1 MSRLLISIITVN
13 FNNKHGLI
21 KTLNSIKS
29 QKCNSFEHIIID
41 ANSTDESTDIIKQ
54 YEKEVTYPL
63 YWTSEPDKGIY
74 DGMNK
79 GIKQAHGE
87 YLYFL
92 NSGDVLMDSTILQ
105 KLPLD
110 GSKYIY
116 GNIKY
121 VLSTSSYRNISP
133 AATLD
138 IIYLLKTALPHQAC
152 FIHHSLFH
160 TQLYNTKYKIISDW
174 IHTMKSIIFEG
185 CSYKHIDIT
194 IAEVDGTGISS
205 NQEKLMEERI
215 KWIKEQFPQTLLLF
229 VTPPSAE
236 ILKERLTGR
245 GTETEE
251 VIHSRLSRAVEEA
264 DGCEVYDYL
273 VVNDELDEAV
283 ENVHEI
289 ICSEQQRMRH
299 NLDSIETI
307 KNDLK
312 QFVKGDLS

>member
-152 FIHHSLFH
+152 FIHHSLFQ

-185 CSYKHIDIT
+185 CSNKHIDIT

-215 KWIKEQFPQTLLLF
+215 KWIKEQFPQAILDALSELYEYKYSELGSLIPTISQTKKFKKRIRKIVLLL
-229 VTPPSAE
+229 
-236 ILKERLTGR
+236 LK
-245 GTETEE
+245 
-251 VIHSRLSRAVEEA
+251 I
-264 DGCEVYDYL
+264 
-273 VVNDELDEAV
+273 N
-283 ENVHEI
+283 
-289 ICSEQQRMRH
+289 
-299 NLDSIETI
+299 NLFSSNKRKEKMISKIWEP
-307 KNDLK
+307 
-312 QFVKGDLS
+312 F